1 MSEEILLRI
10 GPGMSRTER
19 RSRSRSRRRNSRRSR
34 RKRIVTE
41 MSIEMVGRCREGE
54 RHPATVL
61 ISKPGV
67 SRRADTA
74 VRIYCL
80 SLS

>member
-10 GPGMSRTER
+10 GPGMSRAER
-19 RSRSRSRRRNSRRSR
+19 RSRRRRRRRSRSR